1 MKQRAN
7 ERITETIIKQLEA
20 NSAPIWSMPWR
31 TMAKTFGQGT
41 DGPFPANH
49 VSGKSYSGVNILLL
63 WSARKEQGF
72 SRNRWMTFKQAK
84 AKGGSVRK
92 GERGTSICFA
102 STYKKESDRLDAQ
115 GQPMLEDRNFLK
127 TYTVFNLDQIDG
139 LDESA
144 PPETTSNPLRMEDFD
159 AMIDTLK
166 VKLVH
171 GGNRACY
178 MHEPVDMI
186 KMPFFAQFKGPDLYY
201 AVLGHELTH
210 WTGAKCRLDRT
221 KGKRFGDKNY
231 AFEELIAELGATF
244 LCAEYGI
251 DHTSQATTYLASWL
265 KGMKDHP
272 QMIISAASQ
281 ASKAVNFIRD
291 EVLAAHD
298 PLPMPS
304 PAAVKHDVTEPQ
316 AVQAEMAF

>member
-7 ERITETIIKQLEA
+7 ERITDTIIKRLET
-20 NSAPIWSMPWR
+20 NDVPTWSQPFR
-31 TMAKTFGQGT
+31 TMAETYGQAA

-49 VSGKSYSGVNILLL
+49 VSGKAYSGVNILLL
-63 WSARKEQGF
+63 WGAREEASY

-92 GERGTSICFA
+92 GERGTGICFS
-102 STYKKESDRLDAQ
+102 STYKKEGNLLDAQ
-115 GQPMLEDRNFLK
+115 GQPMLEDRRFLK

-144 PPETTSNPLRMEDFD
+144 PLETASNPLRMEDFD
-159 AMIDTLK
+159 AMIEALR

-171 GGNRACY
+171 GCGQPSYTA
-178 MHEPVDMI
+178 EPVDRI
-186 KMPFFAQFKGPDLYY
+186 RMPFLAQYIGPDQYY
-201 AVLGHELTH
+201 ADLSHELTH
-210 WTGAKCRLDRT
+210 WTGAKSRLDRL
-221 KGKRFGDKNY
+221 KNSRFSAKDY
-231 AFEELIAELGATF
+231 AFEELVAELGAAF

-298 PLPMPS
+298 PLPMAR

-316 AVQAEMAF
+316 AVQAELAF